1 MLPPEKPTDEQA
13 QPRGS
18 ISPPLFGPLLPA
30 LFCLRSHVLRRD
42 RRPAGDLLA
51 VMIGVLSHALA
62 SYPPRSLRHHGLC
75 TPSWG
80 RERSCTSPDH
90 SCRVLASCSTP
101 SVGLCACWCCRPPC
115 VSPAA
120 G

>member
-1 MLPPEKPTDEQA
+1 MLPPEKPPEEQA
-13 QPRGS
+13 QPRGR

-42 RRPAGDLLA
+42 RWPTGDLLA

-75 TPSWG
+75 APSCGPGLPDRGSALPGADLISWG
-80 RERSCTSPDH
+80 
-90 SCRVLASCSTP
+90 
-101 SVGLCACWCCRPPC
+101 
-115 VSPAA
+115 AA
-120 G
+120 